1 MLWGVFPMQTRPRGF
16 PNGDR
21 RGNSFLLNFHL
32 EAAVSVSLVSYKK
45 KEGRRGRKQ
54 RLDSGHEVGK

>member
-1 MLWGVFPMQTRPRGF
+1 MQTRPRGF